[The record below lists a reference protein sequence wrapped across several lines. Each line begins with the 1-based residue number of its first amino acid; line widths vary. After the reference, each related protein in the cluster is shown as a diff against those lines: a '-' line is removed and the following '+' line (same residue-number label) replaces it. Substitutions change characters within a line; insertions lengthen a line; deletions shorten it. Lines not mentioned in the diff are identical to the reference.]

1 MRAADDRERGKG
13 PATIN
18 DVAALAGVS
27 PTTVSNA
34 LNGKGRIGSATRERV
49 LAAADQ
55 IGYRPSRAAR
65 SLRTRRTGTLGF
77 LIPVFHP
84 APSLERRLLSL
95 DVYMTQATAAAHTAF
110 ASNHALL
117 LVPPTATAP
126 DLSALGIDGG
136 IVCDPLENDEL
147 VGLFDDLGLPVVT
160 IERDIGRPADPWYV
174 CADNR
179 ASTRELLEHL
189 AVAGARRI
197 AFLTV
202 DYPIGWA
209 IESLEAYRGWCAE
222 AGREPLVIPTNPHL
236 PGEDAYARAGLVLD
250 GADPPDAIVA
260 TDERYP
266 SGVIRAARER
276 GIEIPGELL
285 VATGIDSHE
294 AREAAPAVT
303 AIDIQPA
310 LQGALAAEMLIA
322 RLDEEET
329 EAPRVIPARL
339 RVRSSTIR
347 RP

>member
-1 MRAADDRERGKG
+1 MTPADQPAPGNG

-18 DVAALAGVS
+18 DVAALARVS

-34 LNGKGRIGSATRERV
+34 LNGKGRVGTATRERV
-49 LAAADQ
+49 LAAATQ

-65 SLRTRRTGTLGF
+65 ALRTRRNGTLGF
-77 LIPVFHP
+77 LVPVFHP
-84 APSLERRLLSL
+84 EPSLERRLLSL

-110 ASNHALL
+110 ASDHAVLL
-117 LVPPTATAP
+117 IPPTATAP
-126 DLSALGIDGG
+126 DLHALGVDGG
-136 IVCDPLENDEL
+136 IVCDPLENDLL

-160 IERDIGRPADPWYV
+160 IERDLGRPGDPWYV

-179 ASTRELLEHL
+179 ASTRELLDHL
-189 AVAGARRI
+189 AASGAKRI

-202 DYPIGWA
+202 EYRIGWA
-209 IESLEAYRGWCAE
+209 VESLEAYRGWCSE
-222 AGREPLVIPTNPHL
+222 RGLEPLVVPTNPHL
-236 PGEDAYARAGLVLD
+236 AGEDAYAKASRLLD
-250 GADPPDAIVA
+250 GPDRPDAIVA

-303 AIDIQPA
+303 AIDIRPA
-310 LQGALAAEMLIA
+310 RQGALAAEMLIA
-322 RLDEEET
+322 RLEEEET

-339 RVRSSTIR
+339 KLRASTS
-347 RP
+347 RPS